1 LENQMIKRTTTK
13 LALLGLALAGTVA
26 QAVPLVP
33 EKSGWSGHIN
43 LGVGAGTSETNMV
56 DGIASID
63 LGAKRISSLE
73 DSPDSEDFVIPAV
86 HFEVG
91 YTLGDTGTQFYA
103 GNQVADYLSFDL
115 ETTLETHIGVR
126 QDIPGAGTVDFSLAV
141 SSLPTD
147 VWKDPY
153 VVDVDRGDTERTS
166 SGVHIAWDRIFGT
179 PLELVWSSTEIEL
192 DDERSGSSEALGL
205 SGQDQR
211 LLRREGMVY
220 HLGLS
225 YDWEINERHRL
236 VPGIA
241 YLDFS
246 LDGDAMKEDG
256 PGLQLKY
263 LYQVNRWRVVSEIYY
278 QDLEADTRNPIFGDE
293 RQMETLGA
301 SITTFYSKPFGWNNW
316 SANVT
321 LGYQDDDS
329 NIDFYDASFGLVS
342 IGMLYRFD

>member
-1 LENQMIKRTTTK
+1 MIKRTTTK
-13 LALLGLALAGTVA
+13 LALLGLALASTVA

-43 LGVGAGTSETNMV
+43 LGAGAGTSESNMI

-73 DSPDSEDFVIPAV
+73 DSPDSEDFVMPAV

-91 YTLGDTGTQFYA
+91 YTLADMGTQFYA

-126 QDIPGAGTVDFSLAV
+126 QELPEIGTVDFSLAV

-166 SGVHIAWDRIFGT
+166 SGIHIAWDRIFST
-179 PLELVWSSTEIEL
+179 PLELVYSAIEIEL
-192 DDERSGSSEALGL
+192 DDERSGEDGGLGL
-205 SGQDQR
+205 SRADQR
-211 LLRREGMVY
+211 SLRREGMVY
-220 HLGLS
+220 RLDLS

-236 VPGIA
+236 VPGIT
-241 YLDFS
+241 YLDFN

-256 PGLQLKY
+256 LGLQLKY

-316 SANVT
+316 SANAT

>member
-1 LENQMIKRTTTK
+1 MENKMIKRTSIK
-13 LALLGLALAGTVA
+13 LALLALALAGTVA

-33 EKSGWSGHIN
+33 EKSGWSGHVN
-43 LGVGAGTSETNMV
+43 LGVGAGTSESNML

-63 LGAKRISSLE
+63 LGKKRISSLE
-73 DSPDSEDFVIPAV
+73 DSPDSEDFVIPAI
-86 HFEVG
+86 HFELA
-91 YTLGDTGTQFYA
+91 YTLGEAGTQFYA

-115 ETTLETHIGVR
+115 ETTLETHLGVR
-126 QDIPGAGTVDFSLAV
+126 QDIPEIGTVDFSLAV

-153 VVDVDRGDTERTS
+153 VVDASRGDTERTTL
-166 SGVHIAWDRIFGT
+166 GVHIAWDRIFNT
-179 PLELVWSSTEIEL
+179 PLELVWSSTEIEI
-192 DDERSGSSEALGL
+192 DDERSGEALGL
-205 SGQDQR
+205 KKAEQR
-211 LLRREGMVY
+211 LLRRKGMVY
-220 HLGLS
+220 RLDLN
-225 YDWEINERHRL
+225 YDWKINERHRL
-236 VPGIA
+236 VPGIT
-241 YLDFS
+241 YLDFN

-256 PGLQLKY
+256 LGLQLKY
-263 LYQVNRWRVVSEIYY
+263 LYQINRWRVVSEVYY
-278 QDLEADTRNPIFGDE
+278 QDLEADTRNPIFSKQ

-316 SANVT
+316 SANAT

>member
-1 LENQMIKRTTTK
+1 MENQMIKRTTTK
-13 LALLGLALAGTVA
+13 LALLGLALASTVA

-43 LGVGAGTSETNMV
+43 LGVGVGTSETNML

-91 YTLGDTGTQFYA
+91 YTLADMGTQFYA

-115 ETTLETHIGVR
+115 ETTLETHFGVR
-126 QDIPGAGTVDFSLAV
+126 QDLPGIGTVDFSLAV

-153 VVDVDRGDTERTS
+153 VVDVDRGDTERT
-166 SGVHIAWDRIFGT
+166 GAGIHIAWDRIFST
-179 PLELVWSSTEIEL
+179 PLELVYSAMEIEL
-192 DDERSGSSEALGL
+192 DDERSGEGLGL
-205 SGQDQR
+205 SREDQR
-211 LLRREGMVY
+211 LLRREGMAY
-220 HLGLS
+220 RLDLN

-236 VPGIA
+236 VPGIT
-241 YLDFS
+241 YLDFN

-256 PGLQLKY
+256 LGLQLKY
-263 LYQVNRWRVVSEIYY
+263 LYSVNRWRIVSEVYY
-278 QDLEADTRNPIFGDE
+278 QDLEADTRNPIYGKE

-301 SITTFYSKPFGWNNW
+301 SITTFYSKPFGWKNW
-316 SANVT
+316 AANAT

>member
-1 LENQMIKRTTTK
+1 MENQMIKQTFIK
-13 LALLGLALAGTVA
+13 LTLLGFTLASTVA
-26 QAVPLVP
+26 QAVPPVP

-56 DGIASID
+56 DGIASVD

-91 YTLGDTGTQFYA
+91 YTLADTGTQFYA

-126 QDIPGAGTVDFSLAV
+126 QELPGIGTVDFSLAM

-166 SGVHIAWDRIFGT
+166 SGIQIAWDRIFST
-179 PLELVWSSTEIEL
+179 PLELVYSAMEIEL
-192 DDERSGSSEALGL
+192 DDERNGEGLGL
-205 SGQDQR
+205 SRQDQR
-211 LLRREGMVY
+211 LLRREGMAY
-220 HLGLS
+220 RLDLN
-225 YDWEINERHRL
+225 YDWEINQRHRL
-236 VPGIA
+236 VPGIT
-241 YLDFS
+241 YLDFN

-256 PGLQLKY
+256 LGLQLKY
-263 LYQVNRWRVVSEIYY
+263 LYSINRWRIVSEVYY
-278 QDLEADTRNPIFGDE
+278 QDLEADTRNPIYGKE

-301 SITTFYSKPFGWNNW
+301 SITTFYSKPFGWKNW
-316 SANVT
+316 AANAT
-321 LGYQDDDS
+321 IGYQDDDS

>member
-1 LENQMIKRTTTK
+1 MIKRTTTK

-73 DSPDSEDFVIPAV
+73 DSPDSEDFVIPVA
-86 HFEVG
+86 HFELA
-91 YTLGDTGTQFYA
+91 YTLGDMRTQFYA

-179 PLELVWSSTEIEL
+179 PLELEWSSTEIEL
-192 DDERSGSSEALGL
+192 DDERSGEAEALGL
-205 SGQDQR
+205 SRADQR
-211 LLRREGMVY
+211 SLRREGMVY
-220 HLGLS
+220 RLDLS

-236 VPGIA
+236 VPGIT
-241 YLDFS
+241 YLDFN

-316 SANVT
+316 SANAT